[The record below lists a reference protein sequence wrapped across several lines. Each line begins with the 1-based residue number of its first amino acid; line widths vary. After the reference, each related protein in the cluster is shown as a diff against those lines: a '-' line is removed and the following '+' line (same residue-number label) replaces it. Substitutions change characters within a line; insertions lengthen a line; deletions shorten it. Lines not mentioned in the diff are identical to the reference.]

1 MKEEI
6 QHVESYL
13 KIMKLRYR
21 KKMDYTINV
30 EKDLMNNVALKLSL
44 QPIVENAII
53 HGIQQK
59 RGTGTIQIYV
69 YRKEQKVLIEVRD
82 NGIGMTVENLG
93 KLRKVLSEVSV
104 KDNDNHI
111 GLVNVNK
118 RIRLRFGDMYGVRIE
133 SSEGEYTRVIL
144 AIPDSNY
151 YMV

>member
-1 MKEEI
+1 M
-6 QHVESYL
+6 
-13 KIMKLRYR
+13 
-21 KKMDYTINV
+21 
-30 EKDLMNNVALKLSL
+30 
-44 QPIVENAII
+44 
-53 HGIQQK
+53 
-59 RGTGTIQIYV
+59 
-69 YRKEQKVLIEVRD
+69 IEVRD